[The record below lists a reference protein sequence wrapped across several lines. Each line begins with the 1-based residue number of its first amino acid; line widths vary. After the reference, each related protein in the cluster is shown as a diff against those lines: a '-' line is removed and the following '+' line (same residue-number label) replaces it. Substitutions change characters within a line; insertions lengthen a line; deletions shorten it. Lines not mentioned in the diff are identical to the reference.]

1 MLQARWRLVV
11 LVLTAALAL
20 ACAVSALSPRQY
32 VASGGV
38 LLPSGMVKV
47 QYSAVD
53 PRAAIA
59 LVNGVIGKHKDPL
72 WVDPPLVAPVS
83 SAPARYAA
91 AGALALLFVGCF
103 LLLWRRNP
111 PAVRCENELVQVLGA
126 PLLAA
131 RPLAA
136 QSLSHQLLA
145 HWFGLGRPVL
155 AIVSAEGGAGRKR
168 VAAELARAFARM
180 GEPTLLIDGDFRSP
194 GLHREFGLRNRAGLG
209 DFLEGRRM
217 QLAHCAENLA
227 VLVAG
232 SSSADPLELLS
243 RSRLLHLLA
252 AAAQRYRVV
261 LIDTPAAARGPD
273 LQLFAAFAGGALVV
287 ARFSTQIPALER
299 LRDFLASCKTR
310 VVGTVLS
317 PA

>member
-11 LVLTAALAL
+11 LVLTTALVF
-20 ACAVSALSPRQY
+20 ACASGALTPRQY

-38 LLPSGMVKV
+38 LLPGGMLKA
-47 QYSAVD
+47 QYTATD

-59 LVNGVIGKHKDPL
+59 LVEGFIGKHKDPL
-72 WVDPPLVAPVS
+72 WVDAPLVVATRP
-83 SAPARYAA
+83 
-91 AGALALLFVGCF
+91 ALAQSFALAGLAVMITGFF
-103 LLLWRRNP
+103 FFLWRRKP
-111 PAVRCENELVQVLGA
+111 AAVRSENELIGALGPA
-126 PLLAA
+126 LLAL
-131 RPLAA
+131 RPLSP

-217 QLAHCAENLA
+217 QVAHCAENLA

-243 RSRLLHLLA
+243 RGRLLHLLA

-287 ARFSTQIPALER
+287 ARFSSEIPALER
-299 LRDFLASCKTR
+299 LRDFLASCKAR